1 VLAKEIERA
10 GIPAVYVTS
19 LPTVATMIGANR
31 IVRGPAI
38 THPFGID
45 EDERRLGD
53 DAAGGAVRL
62 LHRHADG
69 PHAELSDRGRAS
81 RHRLLLDW

>member
-1 VLAKEIERA
+1 MLAKEIERA

-38 THPFGID
+38 THPFGLD
-45 EDERRLGD
+45 ETERRRI
-53 DAAGGAVRL
+53 V
-62 LHRHADG
+62 
-69 PHAELSDRGRAS
+69 ERA
-81 RHRLLLDW
+81 LDMLETDVEPNTVWEVQE

>member
-1 VLAKEIERA
+1 MLAKEIERV

-38 THPFGID
+38 THPFGLD
-45 EDERRLGD
+45 ADERRRIVERALS
-53 DAAGGAVRL
+53 L
-62 LHRHADG
+62 LETDVE
-69 PHAELSDRGRAS
+69 PNTVWEVEE
-81 RHRLLLDW
+81 

>member
-1 VLAKEIERA
+1 VLAKEIERV

-38 THPFGID
+38 THPFGLD
-45 EDERRLGD
+45 EDERRRIVERAL
-53 DAAGGAVRL
+53 AML
-62 LHRHADG
+62 EADVEPG
-69 PHAELSDRGRAS
+69 TVWEVAE
-81 RHRLLLDW
+81 

>member
-10 GIPAVYVTS
+10 GIPTVYVTS

-38 THPFGID
+38 THPFGLD
-45 EDERRLGD
+45 AGERRRIVERALE
-53 DAAGGAVRL
+53 L
-62 LHRHADG
+62 LETDVE
-69 PHAELSDRGRAS
+69 PNTVWEVAE
-81 RHRLLLDW
+81 

>member
-10 GIPAVYVTS
+10 GIPTVYVTS

-38 THPFGID
+38 THPFGLD
-45 EDERRLGD
+45 SGERRRIVERALE
-53 DAAGGAVRL
+53 L
-62 LHRHADG
+62 LE
-69 PHAELSDRGRAS
+69 AEVEPNTVWEATP
-81 RHRLLLDW
+81 

>member
-10 GIPAVYVTS
+10 GIPTVYVTS

-38 THPFGID
+38 THPFGL
-45 EDERRLGD
+45 EEAERREIVERALEM
-53 DAAGGAVRL
+53 L
-62 LHRHADG
+62 EADVE
-69 PHAELSDRGRAS
+69 PNTVWEVEK
-81 RHRLLLDW
+81 

>member
-38 THPFGID
+38 THPFGLD
-45 EDERRLGD
+45 EEQRTRIVERALDMLETDVEPTTVWEVDE
-53 DAAGGAVRL
+53 
-62 LHRHADG
+62 
-69 PHAELSDRGRAS
+69 
-81 RHRLLLDW
+81 

>member
-1 VLAKEIERA
+1 MLAKEIERA

-38 THPFGID
+38 THPFGLD
-45 EDERRLGD
+45 EVERRRI
-53 DAAGGAVRL
+53 V
-62 LHRHADG
+62 
-69 PHAELSDRGRAS
+69 ERA
-81 RHRLLLDW
+81 LDMLETDVEPNTVWEVEE

>member
-10 GIPAVYVTS
+10 GIPTVYVTS

-38 THPFGID
+38 THPFGLD
-45 EDERRLGD
+45 ETERRRIVERALEMLE
-53 DAAGGAVRL
+53 AEVEANTIWEVAG
-62 LHRHADG
+62 
-69 PHAELSDRGRAS
+69 
-81 RHRLLLDW
+81 

>member
-1 VLAKEIERA
+1 M

-38 THPFGID
+38 THPFGLD
-45 EDERRLGD
+45 EAERRRIVERALELLEAD
-53 DAAGGAVRL
+53 VEPNTVWEAA
-62 LHRHADG
+62 
-69 PHAELSDRGRAS
+69 
-81 RHRLLLDW
+81 

>member
-1 VLAKEIERA
+1 MLAKEIERV

-38 THPFGID
+38 THPFGLD
-45 EDERRLGD
+45 AGERRRIVERALE
-53 DAAGGAVRL
+53 L
-62 LHRHADG
+62 LETDVE
-69 PHAELSDRGRAS
+69 PNTVWEVDR
-81 RHRLLLDW
+81 

>member
-1 VLAKEIERA
+1 MLAKEIERA

-38 THPFGID
+38 THPFGLD
-45 EDERRLGD
+45 EAERRRI
-53 DAAGGAVRL
+53 V
-62 LHRHADG
+62 
-69 PHAELSDRGRAS
+69 ERA
-81 RHRLLLDW
+81 LEMLETDVQPNTVWEVEE

>member
-1 VLAKEIERA
+1 VLAKEIERV

-38 THPFGID
+38 THPFGLD
-45 EDERRLGD
+45 AGERRRIVERALE
-53 DAAGGAVRL
+53 L
-62 LHRHADG
+62 LETDVEANTVWEVDG
-69 PHAELSDRGRAS
+69 
-81 RHRLLLDW
+81 

>member
-1 VLAKEIERA
+1 VLAKEIERV

-38 THPFGID
+38 THPFGLD
-45 EDERRLGD
+45 AGERRRIVERALS
-53 DAAGGAVRL
+53 L
-62 LHRHADG
+62 LETDVE
-69 PHAELSDRGRAS
+69 PNTVWEVDE
-81 RHRLLLDW
+81 

>member
-10 GIPAVYVTS
+10 GIPTVYVTS

-38 THPFGID
+38 THPFGLD
-45 EDERRLGD
+45 AGERRRIVERALELLETEVEPNTVWEL
-53 DAAGGAVRL
+53 AG
-62 LHRHADG
+62 
-69 PHAELSDRGRAS
+69 
-81 RHRLLLDW
+81 

>member
-10 GIPAVYVTS
+10 GIPTVYITA

-38 THPFGID
+38 THPFGL
-45 EDERRLGD
+45 EAGERRRIVERALE
-53 DAAGGAVRL
+53 L
-62 LHRHADG
+62 LETDVEPNTVWETTA
-69 PHAELSDRGRAS
+69 
-81 RHRLLLDW
+81 

>member
-1 VLAKEIERA
+1 VLAKEIERV

-38 THPFGID
+38 THPFGLD
-45 EDERRLGD
+45 AGERRRIVERAL
-53 DAAGGAVRL
+53 AL
-62 LHRHADG
+62 LETDVEPNTVWEVER
-69 PHAELSDRGRAS
+69 
-81 RHRLLLDW
+81 

>member
-1 VLAKEIERA
+1 M

-38 THPFGID
+38 THPFGLD
-45 EDERRLGD
+45 AGERRRIVERALE
-53 DAAGGAVRL
+53 L
-62 LHRHADG
+62 LEKDVE
-69 PHAELSDRGRAS
+69 PNTVWEVE
-81 RHRLLLDW
+81 